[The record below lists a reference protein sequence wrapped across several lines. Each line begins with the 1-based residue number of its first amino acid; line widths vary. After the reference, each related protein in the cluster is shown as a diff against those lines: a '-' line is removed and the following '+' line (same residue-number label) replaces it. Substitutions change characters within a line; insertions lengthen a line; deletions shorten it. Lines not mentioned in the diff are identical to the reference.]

1 MRMLKLF
8 VLSCG
13 LAGLLA
19 MLGSMVG
26 IAAGSIYAGG
36 VIGGLVGCAAAAH
49 SASRRGWI
57 APGRFLPTA
66 VGAGAG
72 FLAAAA
78 LAVTNLHTPVIPVL
92 STALVGIGALLGSRV
107 PFPSRSAAPHT

>member
-1 MRMLKLF
+1 MRMAKLF

-19 MLGSMVG
+19 ALGSMLG
-26 IAAGSIYAGG
+26 NAAGSLWAGG
-36 VIGGLVGCAAAAH
+36 VIGGLVGSTAAAH
-49 SASRRGWI
+49 SAARRGWI
-57 APGRFLPTA
+57 DPGRFPPAA
-66 VGAGAG
+66 VGGGLG

-92 STALVGIGALLGSRV
+92 GTALVGLGAIAGSRV
-107 PFPSRSAAPHT
+107 PVRRPAA

>member
-1 MRMLKLF
+1 MRMAKLF

-19 MLGSMVG
+19 ALGSMAGHAVG
-26 IAAGSIYAGG
+26 QLFAGG
-36 VIGGLVGCAAAAH
+36 IVGGLLGSTAAAH

-57 APGRFLPTA
+57 EREQFLPTA
-66 VGAGAG
+66 IGGGLG

-78 LAVTNLHTPVIPVL
+78 LAVTNLHTPVIPIL
-92 STALVGIGALLGSRV
+92 STALVGIGAIAGSRMPV
-107 PFPSRSAAPHT
+107 RRAAAG

>member
-1 MRMLKLF
+1 MRMVKLF

-19 MLGSMVG
+19 ALGSMVG
-26 IAAGSIYAGG
+26 NAAGQIFAGG
-36 VIGGLVGCAAAAH
+36 VLGGVLGSTAAAH

-57 APGRFLPTA
+57 GRGRFPATA
-66 VGAGAG
+66 IGGGLG

-78 LAVTNLHTPVIPVL
+78 VAVTNLHTPVIPIL
-92 STALVGIGALLGSRV
+92 STALVGIGAIAGSRV
-107 PFPSRSAAPHT
+107 PLRRSAAPAR

>member
-1 MRMLKLF
+1 MRMVKLF

-26 IAAGSIYAGG
+26 DAVDHLDAGG
-36 VIGGLVGCAAAAH
+36 VIGGLAGCAAAAH

-57 APGRFLPTA
+57 SHGRSLPTA
-66 VGAGAG
+66 LASAAG
-72 FLAAAA
+72 FLAAAWI
-78 LAVTNLHTPVIPVL
+78 AVHNLHTPVIPVL
-92 STALVGIGALLGSRV
+92 STTLVGIGAVAGSRIG
-107 PFPSRSAAPHT
+107 RGAPPG